1 MHADQ
6 TLMMNWHQ
14 RLISVHQ
21 RSGTQTRNQQARTRD
36 FYFMFSRT
44 KRTVQQLRSDRY
56 LGPDDLRSFGHRS
69 RQKQAG
75 FGTEEFAGKPII
87 GILNTWNDLISCHAH
102 FKQRVEEVKRGV
114 WQAGG
119 FPVEVPVMGLSETF
133 MKPTSMYY
141 RNFLA
146 MEAEEVLRTYP
157 IDAAVLMGGCDKT
170 TPALLMGALSAD
182 VPSIFMPGGPMNR
195 TSWRGDQLGSGS
207 DVWKYWAERGAG
219 RLGCEAWCEL
229 EDHIAASPGHCMT
242 MGTASTMTSIAETM
256 GMSLP
261 GSASI
266 PATHSSHSRMAS
278 ATGRQAVELA
288 WYNVRPREIMT
299 ADAFHN
305 AITALMAMG
314 GSTNAIVHLVAM
326 AGRAEVDLPL
336 ERFDQISQTTPVV
349 GNLRPAGKYVMGDF
363 FEAGGLKALLSRI
376 DDLLKLD
383 TINVAGTTLRD
394 AIAGAEVYN
403 EDVIRPRSNP
413 ICLKN
418 SLAVLRGNLCPD
430 GAVIKPAAAEQHL
443 HRHRGPAVV
452 FRNYPD
458 LKARIDDPTLALT
471 KDHVIVLQ
479 NAGPLGAPGIPEWGM
494 LPIPRYLLEQ
504 GVRDM
509 VRISDA
515 RMSGTSYGACVLHV
529 APESFVGGPLAFVQ
543 DGDMISLDVEGR
555 SLQLEISDDQLAQR
569 KAAWKAP
576 EHRFSRGYGKLYFD
590 QTTQA
595 NAGCDFRFLHADGSR
610 DPEPG
615 IY

>member
-1 MHADQ
+1 MH
-6 TLMMNWHQ
+6 
-14 RLISVHQ
+14 
-21 RSGTQTRNQQARTRD
+21 
-36 FYFMFSRT
+36 SRT
-44 KRTVQQLRSDRY
+44 KRTPEQLRSYRY

-69 RQKQAG
+69 RQKQSG
-75 FGTEEFAGKPII
+75 FDTEEFAGKPVI

-102 FKQRVEEVKRGV
+102 FRQRADDIKRGV

-157 IDAAVLMGGCDKT
+157 IDCAVLMGGCDKT
-170 TPALLMGALSAD
+170 IPALLMGALSAD
-182 VPSIFMPGGPMNR
+182 VPSIVMPGGPMNK
-195 TSWRGDQLGSGS
+195 TSWRGDSLGSGS

-229 EDHIAASPGHCMT
+229 ESHIAASPGHCMT

-256 GMSLP
+256 GMALP
-261 GSASI
+261 GSASV
-266 PATHSSHSRMAS
+266 PATHSGHSRMAS

-288 WYNVRPREIMT
+288 WYDVRPSQIMT
-299 ADAFHN
+299 DDAFHN

-314 GSTNAIVHLVAM
+314 GSTNAIVHLMAL
-326 AGRAEVDLPL
+326 AGRAQVPLTL
-336 ERFDQISQTTPVV
+336 ERFDEISQSTPVI
-349 GNLRPAGKYVMGDF
+349 GNIRPAGKYVMGDF
-363 FEAGGLKALLSRI
+363 FDAGGLRALLSGI
-376 DDLLKLD
+376 SDLLKLD
-383 TINVAGTTLRD
+383 APNVAGTTLAE
-394 AIAGAEVYN
+394 AIEGAEVYDA
-403 EDVIRPRSNP
+403 DVIRPRDNP
-413 ICLKN
+413 ICPNN

-430 GAVIKPAAAEQHL
+430 GAVIKPAAAEAQL
-443 HRHRGPAVV
+443 LKHRGPAIV
-452 FRNYPD
+452 FKNYPD
-458 LKARIDDPTLALT
+458 LKARIDDPSLKLT
-471 KDHVIVLQ
+471 KDHVVVLQ

-494 LPIPRYLLEQ
+494 LPIPKYLLEQ

-543 DGDMISLDVEGR
+543 TGDMISLDVENR
-555 SLQLEISDDQLAQR
+555 SLQLEVSDDELAAR
-569 KAAWKAP
+569 KAHWKQP
-576 EHRFSRGYGKLYFD
+576 EARFTRGYAKLYFD

-595 NAGCDFRFLHADGSR
+595 DAGCDFRFLHSDGSH
-610 DPEPG
+610 DEEPS

>member
-1 MHADQ
+1 
-6 TLMMNWHQ
+6 
-14 RLISVHQ
+14 
-21 RSGTQTRNQQARTRD
+21 
-36 FYFMFSRT
+36 MFSRR
-44 KRTVQQLRSDRY
+44 KREPSQLRSYRY

-69 RQKQAG
+69 RQKQSG
-75 FGTEEFAGKPII
+75 FGTEEFADKPVI

-119 FPVEVPVMGLSETF
+119 FPVEIPVMGMSETF

-146 MEAEEVLRTYP
+146 METEEVLRTYP

-182 VPSIFMPGGPMNR
+182 VPSIYMPGGPMNK

-242 MGTASTMTSIAETM
+242 MGTASTMTSITEVM

-288 WYNVRPREIMT
+288 WYDIRPGEIIT
-299 ADAFHN
+299 DDAFHN
-305 AITALMAMG
+305 AITTLMAIG
-314 GSTNAIVHLVAM
+314 GSTNAIVHLMAI
-326 AGRAEVDLPL
+326 AGRAEVPLTL
-336 ERFDQISQTTPVV
+336 ERFDELSQTTPVV
-349 GNLRPAGKYVMGDF
+349 GNLRPAGKYVMGDL
-363 FEAGGLKALLSRI
+363 FEAGGLKALLNRI
-376 DDLLKLD
+376 SDLLKLD
-383 TINVAGTTLRD
+383 CQNVAGTTLRD
-394 AIAGAEVYN
+394 AIEDAEVYD

-413 ICLKN
+413 ICEKN

-430 GAVIKPAAAEQHL
+430 GAVIKPAAAEAQL
-443 HRHRGPAVV
+443 HTHRGPAVV
-452 FRNYPD
+452 FKNYPD
-458 LKARIDDPTLALT
+458 LKARIDDPSLELT

-494 LPIPRYLLEQ
+494 LPIPKYLLEQ

-529 APESFVGGPLAFVQ
+529 APESFVGGPLAFVR
-543 DGDMISLDVEGR
+543 DGDIVSLNVAER
-555 SLQLEISDDQLAQR
+555 TLNLEVSEDELSAR
-569 KAAWKAP
+569 KANWVQP
-576 EHRFSRGYGKLYFD
+576 EHKFTRGFGKLYFNE
-590 QTTQA
+590 TTQA
-595 NAGCDFRFLHADGSR
+595 NLGCDFRFLHADGSR
-610 DPEPG
+610 TEDPS

>member
-1 MHADQ
+1 
-6 TLMMNWHQ
+6 
-14 RLISVHQ
+14 
-21 RSGTQTRNQQARTRD
+21 
-36 FYFMFSRT
+36 MFQRT
-44 KRTVQQLRSDRY
+44 KRTHEQLRSYRY
-56 LGPDDLRSFGHRS
+56 FGPDDLRSFGHRS
-69 RQKQAG
+69 RQKQSG
-75 FGTEEFAGKPII
+75 FGTEEFEGKPVI

-102 FKQRVEEVKRGV
+102 FKQRVEDVKRGI

-170 TPALLMGALSAD
+170 TPALLMGAVTAD
-182 VPSIFMPGGPMNR
+182 VPSIFMPGGPMNK

-207 DVWKYWAERGAG
+207 DVWKYWAERSAG

-242 MGTASTMTSIAETM
+242 MGTASTMTSITETM

-261 GSASI
+261 GSASV

-278 ATGRQAVELA
+278 ATGQQAVELA
-288 WYNVRPREIMT
+288 WYNVKPSEIMT
-299 ADAFHN
+299 ADAFDN
-305 AITALMAMG
+305 GITALMAMG
-314 GSTNAIVHLVAM
+314 GSTNAIVHLMAL
-326 AGRAEVDLPL
+326 AGRCQVPLTL

-349 GNLRPAGKYVMGDF
+349 GNIRPAGKYVMGDF
-363 FEAGGLKALLSRI
+363 FEAGGLRSLLARI
-376 DDLLKLD
+376 ADLLKL
-383 TINVAGTTLRD
+383 TAPNVAGSTLAD
-394 AIAGAEVYN
+394 AIKDAEVYD
-403 EDVIRPRSNP
+403 EDVIRPRNNP
-413 ICLKN
+413 ICENN

-430 GAVIKPAAAEQHL
+430 GAVIKPAAAEKQL
-443 HRHRGPAVV
+443 HQHRGPAVV
-452 FRNYPD
+452 FKNYPD
-458 LKARIDDPTLALT
+458 LKARIDDPALALT

-494 LPIPRYLLEQ
+494 LPIPKYLLEQ

-543 DGDMISLDVEGR
+543 NGDMIALDVTGR
-555 SLQLEISDDQLAQR
+555 TLQLEISDKELASR
-569 KAAWKAP
+569 KAAWKQP
-576 EHRFSRGYGKLYFD
+576 EHRFTRGYGKLYFD
-590 QTTQA
+590 ETTQA
-595 NAGCDFRFLHADGSR
+595 NIGCDFRFLHADGST
-610 DPEPG
+610 DPEPS

>member
-1 MHADQ
+1 
-6 TLMMNWHQ
+6 
-14 RLISVHQ
+14 
-21 RSGTQTRNQQARTRD
+21 
-36 FYFMFSRT
+36 MFSRQ
-44 KRTVQQLRSDRY
+44 KRTPEQLRSYRY
-56 LGPDDLRSFGHRS
+56 FGPDDLRSFGHRS
-69 RQKQAG
+69 RQKQSG
-75 FGTEEFAGKPII
+75 FGTEEFQDKPVI

-102 FKQRVEEVKRGV
+102 FKQRVEDVKRGI

-170 TPALLMGALSAD
+170 TPALLMGALSAN
-182 VPSIFMPGGPMNR
+182 VPSIFMPGGPMNK

-242 MGTASTMTSIAETM
+242 MGTASTMTSITETM

-288 WYNVRPREIMT
+288 WYDVKPTEIMT
-299 ADAFHN
+299 PDAFTN
-305 AITALMAMG
+305 GITALMAMG
-314 GSTNAIVHLVAM
+314 GSTNAIVHLMAL
-326 AGRAEVDLPL
+326 AGRASVSLTL
-336 ERFDQISQTTPVV
+336 ERFDEISRTTPVV

-363 FEAGGLKALLSRI
+363 FEAGGLRALLI
-376 DDLLKLD
+376 QIADLLKLEAP
-383 TINVAGTTLRD
+383 NVAGTSLKE
-394 AIAGAEVYN
+394 AIEGAEVYD
-403 EDVIRPRSNP
+403 EDVIRVRSNP
-413 ICLKN
+413 ICPNN

-430 GAVIKPAAAEQHL
+430 GAVIKPAAAETQL
-443 HRHRGPAVV
+443 HRHRGPAKV
-452 FRNYPD
+452 FRNYPE
-458 LKARIDDPTLALT
+458 LKSQIDDPALQLT
-471 KDHVIVLQ
+471 RDHVIVLQ

-494 LPIPRYLLEQ
+494 LPIPKYLLEQ

-529 APESFVGGPLAFVQ
+529 APESFVGGPLALVR
-543 DGDMISLDVEGR
+543 DGDMISLDVDAR
-555 SLQLEISDDQLAQR
+555 MLQLEISDEEM
-569 KAAWKAP
+569 AARRADWKQP
-576 EHRFSRGYGKLYFD
+576 ENRFTRGYGKLYFD
-590 QTTQA
+590 ETTQA
-595 NAGCDFRFLHADGSR
+595 NVGCDFRFLHADGST
-610 DPEPG
+610 DPEPS

>member
-1 MHADQ
+1 
-6 TLMMNWHQ
+6 
-14 RLISVHQ
+14 
-21 RSGTQTRNQQARTRD
+21 
-36 FYFMFSRT
+36 MFSRT
-44 KRTVQQLRSDRY
+44 KRTPEELRSFRY
-56 LGPDDLRSFGHRS
+56 FGPDDLRSFGHRS
-69 RQKQAG
+69 RQKQSG
-75 FGTEEFAGKPII
+75 FATEEFEGKPVI

-102 FKQRVEEVKRGV
+102 FRQRAEEVKRGI

-146 MEAEEVLRTYP
+146 METEEVLRTYP

-182 VPSIFMPGGPMNR
+182 IPSIYMPGGPMNK

-242 MGTASTMTSIAETM
+242 MGTASTMTSVTETM

-261 GSASI
+261 GSASV
-266 PATHSSHSRMAS
+266 PATHSSHSRMAA
-278 ATGRQAVELA
+278 ATGRQAVDLA
-288 WYNVRPREIMT
+288 LYNVRPSEIMT
-299 ADAFHN
+299 ADAFDN
-305 AITALMAMG
+305 GITALMAMG
-314 GSTNAIVHLVAM
+314 GSTNAIVHLMAM
-326 AGRAEVDLPL
+326 AGRAQVPLTL
-336 ERFDQISQTTPVV
+336 ERFDEISQKTPVV
-349 GNLRPAGKYVMGDF
+349 GNLRPAGRYVMGDF
-363 FEAGGLKALLSRI
+363 FEAGGLRALLNRI
-376 DDLLKLD
+376 SDLLKLEAPN
-383 TINVAGTTLRD
+383 IAGTTLKD
-394 AIAGAEVYN
+394 AISGAEVYD
-403 EDVIRPRSNP
+403 EDVIRPRDNP
-413 ICLKN
+413 ICQNN

-430 GAVIKPAAAEQHL
+430 GAVIKPAAAESHL
-443 HRHRGPAVV
+443 HKHRGPAIV
-452 FRNYPD
+452 FQNYPD
-458 LKARIDDPTLALT
+458 LKSRIDDPKLKLT

-494 LPIPRYLLEQ
+494 LPIPKYLLEQ

-529 APESFVGGPLAFVQ
+529 APESFVGGPLALVR
-543 DGDMISLDVEGR
+543 DGDMIELDVESR
-555 SLQLEISDDQLAQR
+555 TLKLDVSEAELAARRESWQ
-569 KAAWKAP
+569 AP
-576 EHRFSRGYGKLYFD
+576 ENKFTRGYGKLYFD
-590 QTTQA
+590 ETTQA
-595 NAGCDFRFLHADGSR
+595 NAGCDFRFLHADGSQDE
-610 DPEPG
+610 DPS